1 MDNKYIVSSS
11 PHIKAKDTISS
22 IMRDVIIALLPATF
36 AGVYF
41 FGYRAILVI
50 LTSVAASVLSEYLY
64 RKALKKPASIGDLS
78 AVVTGL
84 LLALNL
90 PVTIPLWMVII
101 GSVFAII
108 IVKQL
113 YGGLGKNFMNPALA
127 ARCFMTVSWAGCMTA
142 FVNPFMGYGADAV
155 SSATPLA
162 IIKGVSQGALP
173 SLFDAFWGVKA
184 GCIGET
190 SGAMILLGFLYLLI
204 KRTVD
209 FRIPVFYIA
218 SFAILIYFFGD
229 NNTEFSQGYFT
240 LLHILTGG
248 LLLGAV
254 FMATDYVTTPTTH
267 LGRIIF
273 GIGCGFL
280 TFAIRKFGSYSEGVS
295 FSILLMN
302 LVTPIIERFT
312 IIKPFGEV
320 RKDA

>member
-11 PHIKAKDTISS
+11 PHMRTKDTISS

-41 FGYRAILVI
+41 FGYRAVLVI
-50 LTSVAASVLSEYLY
+50 LTSVAASVLSEYFY
-64 RKALKKPASIGDLS
+64 RKALKKPASISDLS

-90 PVTIPLWMVII
+90 PVTIPLWMVVI
-101 GSVFAII
+101 GAVFAII

-127 ARCFMTVSWAGCMTA
+127 ARCFMMVSWAGCMTA

-162 IIKGVSQGALP
+162 VIKGISQGTLP
-173 SLFDAFWGVKA
+173 SLSDAFWGVKA

-190 SGAMILLGFLYLLI
+190 SGAMILLGLLYLLI

-218 SFAILIYFFGD
+218 SFAVFIYLFGE

-280 TFAIRKFGSYSEGVS
+280 TFAIRKFGSYTEGVS

-312 IIKPFGEV
+312 IVKPFGEV